1 MDKFKNTVETKD
13 LPQPTTEEESRE
25 QKALTIA
32 ILLARRID
40 GRDWIR
46 HPNANQEKFQSK
58 MLRLARDILDIA
70 LGSPR
75 TF

>member
-1 MDKFKNTVETKD
+1 MDTFKKTIVKDD
-13 LPQPTTEEESRE
+13 LPQPNTEEESRE

-46 HPNANQEKFQSK
+46 YPNANQEKFQSK

-70 LGSPR
+70 LPPR
-75 TF
+75 TP

>member
-1 MDKFKNTVETKD
+1 MDTFKKTIEAKD
-13 LPQPTTEEESRE
+13 LPQPLDEQESRE

-46 HPNANQEKFQSK
+46 HPSASQEKFQSK